1 MEPSGRVPMYLARRE
16 PLGTGG
22 KEDSSSSDSFTRCAT
37 RGGPSSRFGL
47 VFAGFAAVVVVLPG
61 DAVGAAAEAVA
72 LRCAVVAAV
81 DLAGEAS
88 AVRAAGASDLV
99 LAASA
104 TVAGF
109 AAGAGACG
117 ATSAGPSA
125 GEAAS
130 DSSPT
135 VGAVFDAT
143 TVGRGVCDGTEACVV
158 DSATGGGA

>member
-1 MEPSGRVPMYLARRE
+1 MDPSGRVPMYLARRE

-22 KEDSSSSDSFTRCAT
+22 KEDSSSSDSSTRCAT
-37 RGGPSSRFGL
+37 RGGSFSRFGL
-47 VFAGFAAVVVVLPG
+47 VFARFAAVVVVLPG

-72 LRCAVVAAV
+72 LRCAVVAA
-81 DLAGEAS
+81 
-88 AVRAAGASDLV
+88 GASDLV

-104 TVAGF
+104 TVACF

-117 ATSAGPSA
+117 ATSAGPSP

-130 DSSPT
+130 GSPPAG
-135 VGAVFDAT
+135 GAVFDAT
-143 TVGRGVCDGTEACVV
+143 TVGGGICDGTEACVV